1 MEITLVST
9 DHGFHDFD
17 IAGFGNLRRA
27 TVSPAIKKG
36 DQFNLF
42 FGESSKV
49 GALWVGNNGLNT
61 RDLESSI
68 KKAAKHIGLEA
79 Q

>member
-1 MEITLVST
+1 MDITLIST
-9 DHGFHDFD
+9 NHGFHDFD
-17 IAGFGNLRRA
+17 IAGFASVRRA

-49 GALWVGNNGLNT
+49 GARWIGSNGLNT

-68 KKAAKHIGLEA
+68 KKAAKQIGLEA

>member
-36 DQFNLF
+36 ETFNLF
-42 FGESSKV
+42 LCESSKIGV
-49 GALWVGNNGLNT
+49 IWIGDRGLNT
-61 RDLESSI
+61 DDLKRSI
-68 KKAAKHIGLEA
+68 EKAVQTL
-79 Q
+79 